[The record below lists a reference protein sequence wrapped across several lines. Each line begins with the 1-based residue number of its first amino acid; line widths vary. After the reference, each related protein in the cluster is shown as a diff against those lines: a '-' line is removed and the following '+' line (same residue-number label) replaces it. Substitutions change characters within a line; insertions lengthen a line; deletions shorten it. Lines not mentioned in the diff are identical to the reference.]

1 MASKRRF
8 DTFSMSFLDIMSCG
22 FGAVVLF
29 FMIINATMAKRSDE
43 LNRELTIRAEMLK
56 IEVAEGE
63 DDLVALKNTIE
74 ELENEQ
80 VVAEGR
86 AKEILDILREN
97 REELSEMD
105 AETLAKQEAIEK
117 LKADLKAL
125 EEENKR
131 LSAASSQPSDTGE
144 RIRSFTGDGDRQYL
158 TGVRVGGERVL
169 ILLDSSSSML
179 DDTVVNI
186 IRRRNLPDS
195 QKMASPK
202 WQRALSTAEWI
213 TTQIGTGSRFQIYA
227 FNESAASVVPNADG
241 WIEAARPDDVAAAVE
256 SMRKIV
262 PGGGTS
268 LWHAFTAA
276 AELQPPPDN
285 IFLIIDSL
293 PTRGKGNPIRKT
305 VSGDGRV
312 RHFNAAMKELVE
324 GVPVNVVL
332 FPMEGDAQAASA
344 YWKLA
349 IATGGS
355 FMSPSRDWP

>member
-1 MASKRRF
+1 MAAKRRF

-43 LNRELTIRAEMLK
+43 LNRELNIRAEMLK

-80 VVAEGR
+80 VEAEGR

-131 LSAASSQPSDTGE
+131 LSAASSQPSDAGE
-144 RIRSFTGDGDRQYL
+144 RLRSFTGDGDRQYL
-158 TGVRVGGERVL
+158 TGVKVGGERIL
-169 ILLDSSSSML
+169 ILLDASASML

-186 IRRRNLPDS
+186 IRRRNLPDNR
-195 QKMASPK
+195 KVASPK

-213 TTQIGTGSRFQIYA
+213 TTQISTGARFQIYA
-227 FNESAASVVPNADG
+227 FNESAASVVPNAEG
-241 WIEAARPDDVAAAVE
+241 WIEASQPDDVTEVVE
-256 SMRKIV
+256 SMREVV

-312 RHFNAAMKELVE
+312 RHFNAAVKELVE

>member
-1 MASKRRF
+1 MAAKRRF

-43 LNRELTIRAEMLK
+43 LNRELNIRAEMLK

-80 VVAEGR
+80 VEAEGR

-131 LSAASSQPSDTGE
+131 LSAASSQPSDAGE
-144 RIRSFTGDGDRQYL
+144 RLRSFTGDGDRQYL
-158 TGVRVGGERVL
+158 TGVKVGGERIL
-169 ILLDSSSSML
+169 ILLDASASML

-186 IRRRNLPDS
+186 IRRRNLPDN

-213 TTQIGTGSRFQIYA
+213 TTQISTGARFQIYA

-241 WIEAARPDDVAAAVE
+241 WIDAARPDDVTEVVE
-256 SMRKIV
+256 SMREVV

-312 RHFNAAMKELVE
+312 RHFNAAVKELVE